1 VPIETRQA
9 LLRKAADLLGRDEL
23 ASGLKV
29 PINVLEGWMTGKGSI
44 PVRKLSAL
52 ADLLEQISHARKQ

>member
-1 VPIETRQA
+1 MPTRQA

-29 PINVLEGWMTGKGSI
+29 PVPVLESWMNGQSSI
-44 PVRKLSAL
+44 PARKLSAL
-52 ADLLEQISHARKQ
+52 SELLEEISHLRSSNA